1 MKVSY
6 DLAHSASSL
15 ALSKKAEKITILDV
29 RELTTVTDFFVICSG
44 SSDTHVKTIHD
55 AVSDGL
61 MPEEKPWHVEG
72 LDNLGWVLMGLCERC
87 HSHLSAGSKGFLLA
101 GETLGRWEIRSG
113 GRPHHSRI
121 RVPFK
126 P

>member
-1 MKVSY
+1 VKVSY
-6 DLAHSASSL
+6 DLAHRASSL

-72 LDNLGWVLMGLCERC
+72 LDNLGWVLMDYVNAVIHIFQPDQRDFYSLERLWADGKSEVVKD
-87 HSHLSAGSKGFLLA
+87 HITA
-101 GETLGRWEIRSG
+101 E
-113 GRPHHSRI
+113 
-121 RVPFK
+121 
-126 P
+126 